1 MDIITLLRSF
11 RIGPVAIFDFA
22 ASYLVA
28 YLVGPYLKKIGIPV
42 TREQLLWW
50 TLPLSILAHIAV
62 GRITPLTELLLA
74 QNEGYFVKALILG
87 MIIIGFARRE
97 K

>member
-1 MDIITLLRSF
+1 MNLITFLRSF
-11 RIGPVAIFDFA
+11 RIGPFAIFDFA

-28 YLVGPYLKKIGIPV
+28 YLVGPYLKKIGIPI

-62 GRITPLTELLLA
+62 GKITPLTELFIA
-74 QNEGYFVKALILG
+74 PNGGYLVKAIIIG
-87 MIIIGFARRE
+87 MIIAGFVRRG
-97 K
+97 

>member
-1 MDIITLLRSF
+1 MNLITFLRSF
-11 RIGPVAIFDFA
+11 RIGPFAIFDFA

-62 GRITPLTELLLA
+62 GKITPLTELFIA
-74 QNEGYFVKALILG
+74 QNGGYLVKAIVLG
-87 MIIIGFARRE
+87 MIIIGFIR
-97 K
+97 KG